1 MEEFTLE
8 QDETV
13 LLTVRRHWLVFT
25 LELLPFAVGAFIPF
39 LVAPLL
45 GTLAASLPEGSVLP
59 FTTSLS
65 EPAVRLALGLWWLF
79 LWVAAFTVFT
89 RSYLDQWVITSTRV
103 VNIGQEGFFHRRVE
117 SYLLVRIQDVSTEI
131 QGLIPTLVGFG
142 SVRIETAGDA
152 SRTFRMYGLPKPEAI
167 RDLIIREI
175 AKLHKVG
182 SLPPL

>member
-8 QDETV
+8 HGETV
-13 LLTVRRHWLVFT
+13 MLTVRRHWLVFT
-25 LELLPFAVGAFIPF
+25 LELLPFALGAFIPF
-39 LVAPLL
+39 VVSPLL
-45 GTLAASLPEGSVLP
+45 GALTASLPAGSVLP
-59 FTTSLS
+59 FTTSLA

-89 RSYLDQWVITSTRV
+89 RSYLDQWVITNTRV
-103 VNIGQEGFFHRRVE
+103 VNIRQEGFFHRRVE
-117 SYLLVRIQDVSTEI
+117 SFLLARVQDVTTEI
-131 QGLIPTLVGFG
+131 RGLIPTLVGFG
-142 SVRIETAGDA
+142 SVRVETAGDA
-152 SRTFRMYGLPKPEAI
+152 SRMFRMYGLPNPEAI